1 MTHQKLLLDTNIVID
16 FLNERDPFYQKARLL
31 MLCGRAG
38 EFDLWISSSQFS
50 DLLYIL
56 SEGGRRSE
64 LARATKQLRGL
75 RTFVQAHPLS
85 SEEIDIVLSS
95 PWQDPEDQLLA
106 EAALRL
112 RADAIISRDAERFK
126 DSLVPVFDCDQ
137 FFAKLESEGVIYE
150 AIDE

>member
-1 MTHQKLLLDTNIVID
+1 MTRQKLLLDTNIVID

-64 LARATKQLRGL
+64 LARVTKQLRGL
-75 RTFVQAHPLS
+75 RTFVQVHSLS

-112 RADAIISRDAERFK
+112 RADAIISRDAEGFK
-126 DSLVPVFDCDQ
+126 GSLVPVFDCDQ
-137 FFAKLESEGVIYE
+137 FFAKLESEGITYE

>member
-1 MTHQKLLLDTNIVID
+1 MARQKLLLDTNIVID
-16 FLNERDPFYQKARLL
+16 FLNEHDPFYQKARLL

-56 SEGGRRSE
+56 SEGGKRSE
-64 LARATKQLRGL
+64 LARVTKQLRGL
-75 RTFVQAHPLS
+75 RTFVQVHPLS
-85 SEEIDIVLSS
+85 SEEIDIMLSS

-112 RADAIISRDAERFK
+112 RADAIISRDAEGFK

-137 FFAKLESEGVIYE
+137 FFAKLEHEGTIYD